1 MNCTDDQNIMVT
13 IVSMAG
19 MLTWFSLVVVGLPIS
34 ITIKVRL
41 RLFIPGLRSL
51 IGMAAAVVLLAAM
64 VDIVI

>member
-1 MNCTDDQNIMVT
+1 
-13 IVSMAG
+13 MAS

-34 ITIKVRL
+34 MTINVRL

-51 IGMAAAVVLLAAM
+51 IGMAAAVVLFAAM